1 VLARSINVRQ
11 ILAGAISEE
20 PLPSIEIKEAGGAM
34 RILLVE
40 DDALLGDGIQ
50 KSLSHLGFTVD
61 WLRDGGQGES
71 ALTSEEY
78 AAVVLD
84 LGLPQQDGLTLLQS
98 ARNKGVRTPVLIL
111 TARDGKLDKLKGF
124 GLGADDYVVKPIDM
138 EELAA
143 RLRALIR
150 RSAGRASTRIR
161 LGAVEIDPDMRQT
174 WCAGSPVELS
184 AKEFA
189 VLELLVQNAGRVL
202 TRTQLEQSVYGWG
215 DSADSNTIE
224 VFIHHLRKKLGSDFI
239 QTLRGIGYVVRGK

>member
-1 VLARSINVRQ
+1 
-11 ILAGAISEE
+11 
-20 PLPSIEIKEAGGAM
+20 M

-61 WLRDGGQGES
+61 WMRDGKEGEN
-71 ALTSEEY
+71 ALTGEEY

-84 LGLPQQDGLTLLQS
+84 LGLPQQDGLTLLNS
-98 ARNKGVRTPVLIL
+98 VRGKGLRTPVLIL
-111 TARDGKLDKLKGF
+111 TANDSKLDKLKGF
-124 GLGADDYVVKPIDM
+124 NLGADDYVIKPIDM

-150 RSAGRASTRIR
+150 RSVGRASPRIKI
-161 LGAVEIDPDMRQT
+161 GAVEIDPDTRQA
-174 WCAGSPVELS
+174 WFEDKAVELS

-202 TRTQLEQSVYGWG
+202 TRAQLEQSLYGWG

-239 QTLRGIGYVVRGK
+239 KTLRGIGYTVRRAE

>member
-1 VLARSINVRQ
+1 
-11 ILAGAISEE
+11 
-20 PLPSIEIKEAGGAM
+20 M

-61 WLRDGGQGES
+61 WMRDGKQGEN

-98 ARNKGVRTPVLIL
+98 VRAQGVRTPILIL
-111 TARDGKLDKLKGF
+111 TARDDKLDKLKGF
-124 GLGADDYVVKPIDM
+124 NLGADDYVIKPIDM

-150 RSAGRASTRIR
+150 RSAGRASPHIKI
-161 LGAVEIDPDMRQT
+161 GSVEIDPDARQA
-174 WCAGSPVELS
+174 WHEGKPVELS

-202 TRTQLEQSVYGWG
+202 TRAQLEQSLYGWG

-224 VFIHHLRKKLGSDFI
+224 VFIHHLRKKLGSGFI
-239 QTLRGIGYVVRGK
+239 QTLRGIGYTVGRSE

>member
-1 VLARSINVRQ
+1 
-11 ILAGAISEE
+11 
-20 PLPSIEIKEAGGAM
+20 M

-40 DDALLGDGIQ
+40 DDPLLGDGIK

-61 WLRDGGQGES
+61 WMRDGVQGEN

-84 LGLPQQDGLTLLQS
+84 LGLPRKDGLALLQS
-98 ARNKGVRTPVLIL
+98 VRNKGLHTPVMIL
-111 TARDGKLDKLKGF
+111 TARDSKPDKLKGF
-124 GLGADDYVVKPIDM
+124 SAGADDYIVKPLDV

-150 RSAGRASTRIR
+150 RSAGRASPRIR
-161 LGAVEIDPDMRQT
+161 IGQVEIDPDERMA
-174 WCAGSPVELS
+174 WSDGKLVDLS

-202 TRTQLEQSVYGWG
+202 TRAQIEQSVYGWG
-215 DSADSNTIE
+215 DSTDSNTVE
-224 VFIHHLRKKLGSDFI
+224 VFIHHLRKKLGSNFI
-239 QTLRGIGYVVRGK
+239 QTLRGIGYTVGRTE

>member
-1 VLARSINVRQ
+1 
-11 ILAGAISEE
+11 
-20 PLPSIEIKEAGGAM
+20 M

-50 KSLSHLGFTVD
+50 KSLNHLGFTVD
-61 WLRDGGQGES
+61 WLQDGRQGEN

-78 AAVVLD
+78 AAVILD
-84 LGLPQQDGLTLLQS
+84 IGLPQRDGLVLLKS
-98 ARNKGVRTPVLIL
+98 VREKGLHTPILIL
-111 TARDGKLDKLKGF
+111 SARDGKLDKLKGF
-124 GLGADDYVVKPIDM
+124 NLGADDYVIKPVDM

-150 RSAGRASTRIR
+150 RSSGRASPRIR
-161 LGAVEIDPDMRQT
+161 IGKVEIDPETHQT
-174 WCAGSPVELS
+174 WREENSVELS

-202 TRTQLEQSVYGWG
+202 TRAQLEQSLYGWG

-239 QTLRGIGYVVRGK
+239 QTLRGIGYTIRRTE

>member
-1 VLARSINVRQ
+1 
-11 ILAGAISEE
+11 
-20 PLPSIEIKEAGGAM
+20 M

-40 DDALLGDGIQ
+40 DDSLLGDGIR

-61 WLRDGGQGES
+61 WMRDGKQGEN

-84 LGLPQQDGLTLLQS
+84 LGLPQQDGLALLQS
-98 ARNKGVRTPVLIL
+98 VRNKGLRTPVLIL

-124 GLGADDYVVKPIDM
+124 GLGADDYVVKPLDM

-150 RSAGRASTRIR
+150 RSAGHASPRIR
-161 LGAVEIDPDMRQT
+161 LGTVEIDPDARQA
-174 WCAGSPVELS
+174 WCGGKPVDLS

-189 VLELLVQNAGRVL
+189 VLELLMQNAGRVL
-202 TRTQLEQSVYGWG
+202 TRAQLEQSLYGWG

-239 QTLRGIGYVVRGK
+239 QTLRGIGYTVGRPE

>member
-1 VLARSINVRQ
+1 
-11 ILAGAISEE
+11 
-20 PLPSIEIKEAGGAM
+20 M

-50 KSLSHLGFTVD
+50 KSLNHLGFTVD
-61 WLRDGGQGES
+61 WLQDGRQGEN

-78 AAVVLD
+78 AAVILD
-84 LGLPQQDGLTLLQS
+84 IGLPQQDGLVLLKS
-98 ARNKGVRTPVLIL
+98 VREKGLHTPILIL
-111 TARDGKLDKLKGF
+111 SARDGKLDKLKGF
-124 GLGADDYVVKPIDM
+124 NLGADDYVIKPVDM

-150 RSAGRASTRIR
+150 RSSGRASPRIR
-161 LGAVEIDPDMRQT
+161 IGKVEIDPETHQT
-174 WCAGSPVELS
+174 WREENSVELS

-202 TRTQLEQSVYGWG
+202 TRAQLEQSLYGWG

-239 QTLRGIGYVVRGK
+239 QTLRGIGYTIRRTE